1 MLKLGRDWPW
11 KTVSSHLKSTN
22 FEFSPRQCQVVKLCI
37 CAKFLDTKLSQK
49 SNFVNSEGVSTNTQ
63 VATGCPTR
71 DICNYGNYIPCFNS
85 EVAKNYV
92 ARLLLL
98 SKHFVGS
105 LRATCAREHFKLR
118 AHVLSSYEYIVNFVR
133 KAPFDTSQW
142 LAGLPCLNKV
152 DLTWL
157 ACAL

>member
-1 MLKLGRDWPW
+1 M
-11 KTVSSHLKSTN
+11 
-22 FEFSPRQCQVVKLCI
+22 
-37 CAKFLDTKLSQK
+37 SQK

-105 LRATCAREHFKLR
+105 LRTTRAREHFKLR
-118 AHVLSSYEYIVNFVR
+118 SHVLSSYEYIVNFLR

-142 LAGLPCLNKV
+142 LTGLPCLNKV
-152 DLTWL
+152 DLT
-157 ACAL
+157 